1 MAMAFAP
8 ADAIRYMK
16 GSFEPRAFL
25 IGLGV
30 VGLLYVLLC
39 LYILFAGPSYMTAR
53 ENRLATR
60 TVVPE
65 YIGTPR
71 NEQQQ
76 TENAAA
82 EATPEVKDDAPKLP
96 KKRPL
101 PNPFEARGLQVLESG
116 LAQAPIEAVADVT
129 DDGILP
135 RIDPKTELTPFNAY
149 RRPFAYPQNDEPIIT
164 VAIEDMGLSD
174 AATESAVRTMPAEI
188 SLILSPYATNPDFWM
203 NVARERGHEIW
214 MHLPLETQ
222 KYPEE
227 DPGPNTIMVDA
238 PERDNIR
245 KLHWLMS
252 RTQGYVGFVTGPDN
266 VFIRSL
272 HDMRPI
278 IGDIYNRGLGLI
290 DASARPS
297 AIPATM
303 AAGQES
309 PYGTV
314 QLYIGENDNIND
326 IRKQLE
332 KVEKIARDRGKATV
346 IIHPY
351 PASYQTILKWLA
363 TFDDKGFIMA
373 PLSAQTGY

>member
-8 ADAIRYMK
+8 ADTIRYIK
-16 GSFEPRAFL
+16 SSFEPRAFI

-30 VGLLYVLLC
+30 VGFLYVLLS
-39 LYILFAGPSYMTAR
+39 LYILFAGPAYMTAR
-53 ENRLATR
+53 ENSLASR
-60 TVVPE
+60 TIVPE
-65 YIGTPR
+65 YIGTPKTP
-71 NEQQQ
+71 EHQ
-76 TENAAA
+76 TESA
-82 EATPEVKDDAPKLP
+82 EATTEQTAEDTPRLP

-116 LAQAPIEAVADVT
+116 LAQAPIEAVADIT

-135 RIDPKTELTPFNAY
+135 KIDTKTKLTPFQAY
-149 RRPFAYPQNDEPIIT
+149 KRPFTYPQADEPMIT

-174 AATESAVRTMPAEI
+174 AATESAVRTMPAEV

-214 MHLPLETQ
+214 MHLPLETE

-238 PERDNIR
+238 PERDNLR

-266 VFIRSL
+266 VFIKSL

-290 DASARPS
+290 DASAKPS

-314 QLYIGENDNIND
+314 QLYIGENDNMAD
-326 IRKQLE
+326 IRKQ
-332 KVEKIARDRGKATV
+332 RQSNGYHT
-346 IIHPY
+346 
-351 PASYQTILKWLA
+351 
-363 TFDDKGFIMA
+363 
-373 PLSAQTGY
+373 PLSGQLSDHP